1 LNSKKNNLRENGENP
16 IFSSQL
22 PSGYLDI
29 NENYTQKVVIMVSV
43 IDSLGGVNNQ
53 SIEVEVFPEKEDF
66 NTRLIQIET
75 FFN

>member
-1 LNSKKNNLRENGENP
+1 
-16 IFSSQL
+16 
-22 PSGYLDI
+22 
-29 NENYTQKVVIMVSV
+29 
-43 IDSLGGVNNQ
+43 LGGINNQ